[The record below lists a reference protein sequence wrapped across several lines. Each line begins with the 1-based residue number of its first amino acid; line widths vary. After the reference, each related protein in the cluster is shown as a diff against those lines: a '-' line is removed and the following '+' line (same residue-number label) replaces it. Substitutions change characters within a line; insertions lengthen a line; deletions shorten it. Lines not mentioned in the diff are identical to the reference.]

1 MGFGKAFSSEVK
13 SQTDIVKVISDYLP
27 LKKRGKNYVA
37 NCPFHTEKTPSFSV
51 NPVMQVFHCFGC
63 SVGGDV
69 FGFIMQI
76 ERCDFVQAV
85 KLLAEKAGIPIP
97 QLDTK
102 VDNNELAERREE
114 LLQINSWAVEF
125 FQTQLFEG
133 IEGKRALEYFEKRGI
148 TEETRQLLR

>member
-1 MGFGKAFSSEVK
+1 MGFGRDFTNEVK
-13 SQTDIVKVISDYLP
+13 NQTDIVKVISDYVP
-27 LKKRGKNYVA
+27 LRKRGKNYVA

-51 NPVMQVFHCFGC
+51 NPIMQVFHCFGC

-76 ERCDFVQAV
+76 ERCDFIQAV

-102 VDNNELAERREE
+102 LDTGELTERREE
-114 LLQINSWAVEF
+114 LLEINTWAMEF
-125 FQTQLFEG
+125 FQAQLFEG
-133 IEGKRALEYFEKRGI
+133 SEGKKSFR
-148 TEETRQLLR
+148 LL